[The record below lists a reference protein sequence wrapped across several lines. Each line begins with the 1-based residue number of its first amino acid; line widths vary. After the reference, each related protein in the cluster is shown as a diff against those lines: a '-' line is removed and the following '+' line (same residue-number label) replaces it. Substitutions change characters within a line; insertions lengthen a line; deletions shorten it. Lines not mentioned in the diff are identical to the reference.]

1 MARYWIG
8 VASADHVRGGRAGGF
23 MQLGHGKSAP
33 LKRLDPGDGIVY
45 YSPST
50 VYGKSDG
57 LQAFTAIGRVKAGDI
72 YVGNMGAGFEPNRRY
87 VDWFAEAAETPIRPL
102 LDQLELTRGLQH
114 WGGKFRFGLVEI
126 SAADFAVIGRAM
138 GVDENAI

>member
-1 MARYWIG
+1 MTRYWIG

-33 LKRLDPGDGIVY
+33 LKRLHPGDGIVY

-50 VYGKSDG
+50 EYGKSDG
-57 LQAFTAIGRVKAGDI
+57 LQAFTAIGVVRPGEI
-72 YVGNMGAGFEPNRRY
+72 YAGNMGADFQPNRRD
-87 VDWFAEAAETPIRPL
+87 VDWAGDTQEVSIRGL
-102 LDQLELTRGLQH
+102 LEQLELTRGLQH

-126 SAADFAVIGRAM
+126 SAADFAVIGAAM
-138 GVDENAI
+138 GAKP